1 MVNGA
6 AFCRLIGWRARARLR
21 FVDDHT
27 DNVLSVDEL
36 RTRALQRSPQSQ
48 IESRLG
54 TSVPV
59 FKVIYGL
66 TRYFCILPKP
76 SLSDIQE
83 GSCRLAYAACKL
95 AFLGHWEK
103 AGRGQWRRLPIAKMK
118 DSDTAA
124 VIPIVGT
131 KILIKILRGRS
142 HAASPFL
149 NAL

>member
-1 MVNGA
+1 MVNEG
-6 AFCRLIGWRARARLR
+6 LARGRPR
-21 FVDDHT
+21 FVDDHA
-27 DNVLSVDEL
+27 DNILSVHEM

-59 FKVIYGL
+59 FEVVDSL
-66 TRYFCILPKP
+66 ARHFRVLPQP

-95 AFLGHWEK
+95 AIMRHWEK
-103 AGRGQWRRLPIAKMK
+103 AGRSQWRRLPIPKMK

-124 VIPIVGT
+124 VIPIVSA
-131 KILIKILRGRS
+131 KILIKILREGS
-142 HAASPFL
+142 HGASPLL